1 MPSDHQYP
9 LNLGHFVDGDWV
21 EPVKSVKQHR
31 VLATAPAERFLIPF
45 PGNVKRAASRPSC
58 NPGTASGMTHPA
70 NFSATTQS
78 LVMELTA

>member
-21 EPVKSVKQHR
+21 EPVKIVKQYR
-31 VLATAPAERFLIPF
+31 VPATVPAKRFLRPF
-45 PGNVKRAASRPSC
+45 PDNARRAASRPSC
-58 NPGTASGMTHPA
+58 NPDTASGMTRPA

-78 LVMELTA
+78 LVMELMA